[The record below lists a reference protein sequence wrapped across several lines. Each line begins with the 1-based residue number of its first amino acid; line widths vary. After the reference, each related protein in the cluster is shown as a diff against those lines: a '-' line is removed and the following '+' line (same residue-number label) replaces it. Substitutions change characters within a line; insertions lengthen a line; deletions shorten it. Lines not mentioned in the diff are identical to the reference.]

1 MEHNIFEF
9 QSEMMPFQ
17 IRGKTDILFITALI
31 RWITKFEMRI
41 KHVFSSKHISVGKW
55 EEIMYNK
62 LSQHKK
68 MNQND
73 DDDDD
78 ENGDE

>member
-1 MEHNIFEF
+1 
-9 QSEMMPFQ
+9 
-17 IRGKTDILFITALI
+17 
-31 RWITKFEMRI
+31 MRI